1 MRKLILTFVLGT
13 LCLGAF
19 SQEAFYIY
27 RNDGDFNGFF
37 YDEVIEMRQSKIGV
51 DSIEYDKWVTQEVV
65 LADTIY
71 RIPLAAIDSIGFQQ
85 PEIKLNPKVKFVERD
100 GYSPYLTMVRER
112 YVAFENLPANL
123 KLHEGD
129 VLIGLPTDQIAATKY
144 EESIGYL
151 GSGSFSCVVTSFKYE
166 GNTTYVF
173 GHAVENIGDVFE
185 QYITVEQVGVDRQG
199 NIVRRVA
206 GCTPDGLPRKI
217 KDVSDQGE
225 VCLIDFTSNIT
236 RQWQPTANSSIDLS
250 AELGI
255 NLKMRASYEITW
267 TRCLVKVSKD
277 LVITTKPSVG
287 MTLSKNVELTTGNLT
302 DITEVPFP
310 SFAPIF
316 ATHPIPELFFRAE
329 GKLDARLQLPQVRFG
344 FGDDIIMNSEWL
356 FPVTYTFH
364 MVPDENKEVD
374 DKMLDLTGQ
383 VQLAG
388 SAQIGIK
395 LKADISTASWFKKVL
410 MAECG
415 LHMYVGPKV
424 GGEIDITTNVL
435 TNGGIDLYRCL
446 SQSHLNI
453 ALLSIDFEAKAKA
466 AAFWRDS
473 KEKTFWSKSFSFLTD
488 TVFLAPRF
496 DPITVIYDEDEPLSA
511 TVQIHPKRDKYLGF
525 TTIDI
530 ALYNAQRQL
539 IEKSSNFIGLYKSK
553 PDSVYEYTFEKLKH
567 KLYYALPIVK
577 GGSYGPLEV
586 WDIAKEF
593 APPIFLKIQNDSI
606 TFGASTNLTKR
617 LEFQTNVHKSSIS
630 CVIPSRMLDESN
642 GWWLKFDSLAV
653 VDDEKGIYQAVLTAQ
668 KNKSL
673 FDRSSVSGEEY
684 LYPYFRV
691 GTERE
696 KYEFYVYQQEPD
708 LSNVT
713 VDASG
718 EMRYSSNNLDLIIY
732 RNSVTASRS
741 GKDVVTISGNYTSGT
756 TTNTISATIQNTGEK
771 NEFGRAKVTGSGTL
785 TSVYTDPQWSSG
797 TKVETYTY
805 TFNSIEGLAPVNGA
819 AAELSGVL
827 ETGTKVTTVNGE
839 VVSTRTLEEC
849 TSSRVNIRVEIN
861 DPQ

>member
-1 MRKLILTFVLGT
+1 
-13 LCLGAF
+13 
-19 SQEAFYIY
+19 
-27 RNDGDFNGFF
+27 
-37 YDEVIEMRQSKIGV
+37 
-51 DSIEYDKWVTQEVV
+51 
-65 LADTIY
+65 
-71 RIPLAAIDSIGFQQ
+71 
-85 PEIKLNPKVKFVERD
+85 
-100 GYSPYLTMVRER
+100 
-112 YVAFENLPANL
+112 
-123 KLHEGD
+123 
-129 VLIGLPTDQIAATKY
+129 
-144 EESIGYL
+144 
-151 GSGSFSCVVTSFKYE
+151 
-166 GNTTYVF
+166 
-173 GHAVENIGDVFE
+173 
-185 QYITVEQVGVDRQG
+185 
-199 NIVRRVA
+199 
-206 GCTPDGLPRKI
+206 
-217 KDVSDQGE
+217 
-225 VCLIDFTSNIT
+225 
-236 RQWQPTANSSIDLS
+236 
-250 AELGI
+250 
-255 NLKMRASYEITW
+255 MRASYEITW

-287 MTLSKNVELTTGNLT
+287 LTLSKNVELTTGNLT

-356 FPVTYTFH
+356 FPVMYTFH

-684 LYPYFRV
+684 LYP
-691 GTERE
+691 
-696 KYEFYVYQQEPD
+696 
-708 LSNVT
+708 
-713 VDASG
+713 
-718 EMRYSSNNLDLIIY
+718 
-732 RNSVTASRS
+732 
-741 GKDVVTISGNYTSGT
+741 
-756 TTNTISATIQNTGEK
+756 
-771 NEFGRAKVTGSGTL
+771 
-785 TSVYTDPQWSSG
+785 
-797 TKVETYTY
+797 
-805 TFNSIEGLAPVNGA
+805 
-819 AAELSGVL
+819 
-827 ETGTKVTTVNGE
+827 
-839 VVSTRTLEEC
+839 
-849 TSSRVNIRVEIN
+849 
-861 DPQ
+861 